1 MTDLRFLLLGALEVR
16 RGVDVLPIRSSKL
29 RVLLATLLLSPRR
42 TVPLETLIERLWG
55 AEAAPTARST
65 LHVYVLRL
73 RRLLEMPDLIR
84 TGPNGYI
91 VDVPDEW
98 VDIGMFDELVAR
110 SRAVAGPS
118 VQWELLTEALALW
131 RGPALVDVPSES
143 IQRNVVPRLVEERL
157 QAVERRAEIGI
168 TLGLHEEVVAEL
180 TELTVTS
187 PLRERMWV
195 LLLDALWR
203 SGRNAEALAAYQRVR
218 KLFAD
223 ELGVDPSDA
232 LQRLHL
238 RILADDRPVPESPQ
252 LVVRPAQLPPDVRA
266 FAGRAELVTT
276 LLSELTAG
284 GMPLALVTGPPGVGK
299 TALASHVAH
308 LVKEQFPDGQL
319 YVNLHGY
326 SAVPPVPETVVL
338 SRFLHALGVPGDR
351 HPADVEDQTSLYRSL
366 LADRR
371 VLVVLDNTSG
381 PEQVRRL
388 LPGQPGCAVLITSRD
403 DLRGL
408 IALDGGRLVPL
419 EPLRADES
427 TAVLADVIGQ
437 DRVGAEPEAVASLVE
452 QCAGLPLALRI
463 AAANLRTRPQQP
475 IAAYVADLSRGRL
488 NQLRVP
494 GDENTAV
501 QATFDLSYARL
512 DPNSAAL
519 FHRLSRAPGP
529 DFSVPVAA
537 ALMACPIDQAARLL
551 DTLAARNLIYASGP
565 DRYQMHDLLREY
577 ATKRAADDLDAHAAG
592 LRVLDFYLKTAD
604 AASKL
609 LYPDKRRAP
618 WEMPDMGGTPLRF
631 ETDAE
636 ALGWF
641 DNERVNLGAAALLA
655 GEHRVERYG
664 WHLADA
670 TYLYFAAAGHAVD
683 ALVINEAALVSARA
697 SNDLRVEPYVLD
709 FIGSIYFRTSNYAKA
724 EHHHTEALTLSRANG
739 DLYCQTRCLRHLGR
753 VSAQAGTPDRTVQ
766 LHQEALALAFE
777 GGYLDEQAL
786 NTNYIGLA
794 HQSAGRPD
802 DAVGWHDRAL
812 ELSVRLGNE
821 AMRCR
826 VHNGLGLAAWHR
838 GDYASAITHQR
849 TAMDVAVA
857 LRDRHLE
864 AASLICLAEALC
876 AAGEPTQA
884 IEHATAA
891 VDLRT
896 GERRI
901 DISAT
906 EIIATARAAL
916 GDTDGVIEDY
926 SRALREA
933 EEIDFRYGQVSV
945 LIELAATY
953 RRAGQM
959 DVAAAHASKAL
970 ATMRANGMLA
980 LEKRAL
986 AELARCQ

>member
-16 RGVDVLPIRSSKL
+16 RGADVLPIRSSKL

-55 AEAAPTARST
+55 DEAAPTARST

-91 VDVPDEW
+91 LDVPDDQ
-98 VDIGMFDELVAR
+98 VDIGVFGDLVAR
-110 SRAVAGPS
+110 SREAATPLAR
-118 VQWELLTEALALW
+118 WELLTEALALW
-131 RGPALVDVPSES
+131 RGAALADVPSES

-168 TLGLHEEVVAEL
+168 TLGMHEKLVAEL
-180 TELTVTS
+180 TELTVTY
-187 PLRERMWV
+187 PLRERMWL
-195 LLLDALWR
+195 LLLDSLWR
-203 SGRNAEALAAYQRVR
+203 SGRNAEALVAYQRVR

-238 RILADDRPVPESPQ
+238 RILADDGPVPAAQP
-252 LVVRPAQLPPDVRA
+252 VVRPAQLPPDVRA

-276 LLSELTAG
+276 LLGELTAG

-299 TALASHVAH
+299 TALAAHVAH
-308 LVKEQFPDGQL
+308 LVKDQFPDGQL

-326 SAVPPVPETVVL
+326 SAVPPVSETVVL

-351 HPADVEDQTSLYRSL
+351 HPADVEDQTNLYRSL

-371 VLVVLDNTSG
+371 VLVMLDNTSG
-381 PEQVRRL
+381 PDQVRRL

-419 EPLRADES
+419 EPLLADES

-437 DRVGAEPEAVASLVE
+437 DRVADEPDAVATLVD

-463 AAANLRTRPQQP
+463 AGANLRTRPHQP
-475 IAAYVADLSRGRL
+475 IAAYVADLGRGRL

-519 FHRLSRAPGP
+519 FRRLSRAPGP

-537 ALMACPIDQAARLL
+537 ALMACPVDQAARLL
-551 DTLAARNLIYASGP
+551 DTLAARNLIFASGQ

-577 ATKRAADDLDAHAAG
+577 ATKRALDDPEADAAG
-592 LRVLDFYLKTAD
+592 LRVLDFYLRTAD

-618 WEMPDMGGTPLRF
+618 WEMPDLGGTPLCF
-631 ETDAE
+631 GTEAE
-636 ALGWF
+636 ALAWF
-641 DNERVNLGAAALLA
+641 DDERVNLGAAASLA
-655 GEHRVERYG
+655 AETGVERYG

-670 TYLYFAAAGHAVD
+670 TYLYFSAAGHAVD

-697 SNDLRVEPYVLD
+697 SNDVRVEPYVLD
-709 FIGSIYFRTSNYAKA
+709 FIGSIYFRTSNYAKSERYHA
-724 EHHHTEALTLSRANG
+724 EALALSRAAG

-766 LHQEALALAFE
+766 LHQEALALAVK
-777 GGYLDEQAL
+777 GGYVDEQAL

-802 DAVGWHDRAL
+802 DAVEWHDRAL
-812 ELSVRLGNE
+812 ELSVRLGND

-838 GDYASAITHQR
+838 GDYTAAITHQR
-849 TAMDVAVA
+849 TAIDVAVA
-857 LRDRHLE
+857 LRDRHLQ
-864 AASLICLAEALC
+864 ASSLICLAEALC
-876 AAGEPTQA
+876 AAGEPAQA
-884 IEHATAA
+884 IEQATAA

-906 EIIATARAAL
+906 EIITTARAAL
-916 GDTDGVIEDY
+916 GDTDGVIDDY
-926 SRALREA
+926 LGALREA

-945 LIELAATY
+945 LVELAGAY
-953 RRAGQM
+953 RRAG
-959 DVAAAHASKAL
+959 S
-970 ATMRANGMLA
+970 TTWPPRTP
-980 LEKRAL
+980 R
-986 AELARCQ
+986 RRWR